1 MPRQPRYRIA
11 GLPQHVVQRGND
23 RQATFRLGH
32 DFALYRHYLAE
43 AAEQHHCRIHAYCLM
58 RNHVHL
64 FVTPLVPD
72 AIGKMIQSIGRR
84 YVYHFNRAYG
94 RTGTLWEGRYK
105 ATLVQDDAYALA
117 CYRYIEL
124 NPLRAALVE
133 HPAQYPHSSYRH
145 NALGTADFLI
155 SAHQVYLALAETP
168 FGRREAYRHLFDDVL
183 DEAMVEK
190 IRRTT
195 QACRVLGSDE
205 AGSD

>member
-1 MPRQPRYRIA
+1 MS
-11 GLPQHVVQRGND
+11 
-23 RQATFRLGH
+23 
-32 DFALYRHYLAE
+32 
-43 AAEQHHCRIHAYCLM
+43 
-58 RNHVHL
+58 NHVHL
-64 FVTPLVPD
+64 LVTPMVPD

-105 ATLVQDDAYALA
+105 ATLVQDDVYALA

-124 NPLRAALVE
+124 NPLRAGLVE

-155 SAHQVYLALAETP
+155 FAHEVYLALADTP
-168 FGRREAYRHLFDDVL
+168 LGRREAYRHLFDDVL
-183 DEAMVEK
+183 DEATVEE
-190 IRRTT
+190 IRRAT
-195 QACRVLGSDE
+195 QACRVLGGDE